1 MNGEWRLPNPAIL
14 MSPCGSEAWLGPLT
28 VQVGPLP
35 VHVHQDRVDGWT
47 HLEAEKVLG

>member
-1 MNGEWRLPNPAIL
+1 